1 MRILLLGG
9 TGEARALAGL
19 LQQAGADFIYS
30 LAGVT
35 QGRRLPFCSRRG
47 GFGGVDGLAEYLRA
61 GPVDLVIDASHPY
74 AATISEHAAA
84 ACRSLGLPLWAW
96 RRPEWRPESGDRWQ
110 PVANWPVAAQQLG
123 RYRRPLLTLGSTPL
137 RTPYPV
143 PGRAQWLLRCLPGW
157 HGPLPPRTDLIMD
170 AGPFTADGERA
181 LLVDRGIDV
190 LVSRNSGG
198 NAVAAKIQACREL
211 RLPVLMLDRPVLPRA
226 ERLFTDIE
234 QLFTSIKTL
243 I

>member
-1 MRILLLGG
+1 MRVLLLGG
-9 TGEARALAGL
+9 TGEARTLAGL
-19 LQQAGADFIYS
+19 LQQAGADFTYS

-35 QGRRLPFCSRRG
+35 RSRELPFHHRRG
-47 GFGGVDGLAEYLRA
+47 GFGGVDGLGNYLCTEHIE
-61 GPVDLVIDASHPY
+61 LVIDASHPY
-74 AATISEHAAA
+74 AATISAHAAA

-96 RRPEWRPESGDRWQ
+96 RRPAWQPGSDDRWQ
-110 PVANWPVAAQQLG
+110 PVADWPAAARQL
-123 RYRRPLLTLGSTPL
+123 RHYRRPLLTLGSTPL

-143 PGRAQWLLRCLPGW
+143 PQQAHWLLRCLPGW
-157 HGPLPPRTDLIMD
+157 HGPLPPRTELIMD

-211 RLPVLMLDRPVLPRA
+211 RLPVLMLDRPVLPAA
-226 ERLFTDIE
+226 ERLFSDIE